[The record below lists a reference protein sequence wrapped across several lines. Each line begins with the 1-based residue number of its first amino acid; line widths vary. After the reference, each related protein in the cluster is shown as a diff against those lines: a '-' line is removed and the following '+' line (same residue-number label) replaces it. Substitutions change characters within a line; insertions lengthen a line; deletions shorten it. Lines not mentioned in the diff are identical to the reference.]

1 MQKEMQEKEELQE
14 QNEDETNN
22 NTMMCPSDVL
32 IYVYINI
39 CINYGWHGM
48 DKCMYICTTTIYI
61 VCIYM
66 YTPVYVGAYMHV
78 VRVYTIYLSHM
89 CSQTLLNSVCWVD
102 ISRSLCIYI

>member
-1 MQKEMQEKEELQE
+1 MQKEMQEKEEEQQE

-61 VCIYM
+61 VYMHIYVYTCVRGCIYACRAC
-66 YTPVYVGAYMHV
+66 VYNLFITYVF
-78 VRVYTIYLSHM
+78 T
-89 CSQTLLNSVCWVD
+89 NSPQFSVLG
-102 ISRSLCIYI
+102 RYQP